1 MGTVI
6 DIPAAA
12 IEELREIYRE
22 LDEEVARVDSS
33 CKRCGD
39 CCHFGSSG
47 VMLYMGPIESAIFFD
62 GVLLDYAD
70 GGETCPHLVGKK
82 CTNRR
87 VRSIGCRTYFCAS
100 ADTETLRGLHEKNLS
115 RAKRICERFGID
127 WNYLSICEW
136 VSRLGVERDGEE
148 SS

>member
-1 MGTVI
+1 MGII

-12 IEELREIYRE
+12 IEELLELYRE

-33 CKRCGD
+33 CKRCGE

-62 GVLLDYAD
+62 GASLDHVD
-70 GGETCPHLVGKK
+70 GGEICPHLVGEK
-82 CTNRR
+82 CTERQ
-87 VRSIGCRTYFCAS
+87 VRSVGCRTYFCTS
-100 ADTETLRGLHEKNLS
+100 ADTEALRELHEKYLG

-127 WNYLSICEW
+127 WEYLSICEW
-136 VSRLGVERDGEE
+136 VSRLNVERGGEN